1 MPANRLM
8 SLLAVPIAIGLAP
21 ATALANGG
29 GGGGGAAGGVDLI
42 PMAQLDVPIV
52 EGNRSSARL
61 RLKLVLRASDP
72 VAAAK
77 ITAEMP
83 ALREAALAG
92 ASEFAR
98 LYASPFVPVD
108 AEKLAHD
115 MTAALHGRDSTIT
128 AVLLVNVVASPA

>member
-29 GGGGGAAGGVDLI
+29 GGGAAGGVDLI
-42 PMAQLDVPIV
+42 PMAALDVPIV

-61 RLKLVLRASDP
+61 RLKLVLRAGDP

-115 MTAALHGRDSTIT
+115 MTAVLHGRDSTIT

>member
-8 SLLAVPIAIGLAP
+8 SLLAIPIAIGLAP

-29 GGGGGAAGGVDLI
+29 GGGGAGGVDLV
-42 PMAQLDVPIV
+42 PMAPLDVPIV
-52 EGNRSSARL
+52 EGNRSNARL

-72 VAAAK
+72 AAAAK
-77 ITAEMP
+77 LTAEMP

-98 LYASPFVPVD
+98 LYASPFVAVD

-115 MTAALHGRDSTIT
+115 MTAALHGRDSAVT
-128 AVLLVNVVASPA
+128 AVLLVDVVASQA